1 MPFPPS
7 SPPASAVGLYAGTS
21 GYSYPEWILAG
32 FYPPGTPAADM
43 LALYARRFGVVEL
56 NFTWYRMPD
65 SETLER
71 MLAQVSEDF
80 LFAVKLTRTMTHEV
94 DPKGWRKE
102 VRLFRDGIAPLRQN
116 KQLAAILVQLPPFFT
131 WQPENRAYLAELLDA
146 LAGLP
151 LAVEFRHASWARDS
165 VFAELDRR
173 GVSLASVDEPS
184 LPDLFPPLR
193 EVTGDF
199 LYVRFHGRNRAGWR
213 SGAMQKKFDYLYSDA
228 ELHEWLREL
237 LPDMLEKAA
246 RGFIFFNNHV
256 AGQAPRNA
264 ENLIRLLRQ
273 EGLPVRSA
281 ATAPAA

>member
-1 MPFPPS
+1 MPFPSS
-7 SPPASAVGLYAGTS
+7 SPPAAAPGLFVGTS
-21 GYSYPEWILAG
+21 GYSYAEWILAG
-32 FYPPGTPAADM
+32 FYPPGTAAADM

-65 SETLER
+65 GETLER
-71 MLAQVSEDF
+71 MLTQVPEDF

-94 DPKGWRKE
+94 DPKGWRQE

-116 KQLAAILVQLPPFFT
+116 KQLAAILVQLPPSFT
-131 WQPENRAYLAELLDA
+131 WLPENRAYLAELLDA

-173 GVSLASVDEPS
+173 GASLASVDEPA
-184 LPDLFPPLR
+184 LPNLFPALH

-199 LYVRFHGRNRAGWR
+199 FYVRFHGRNRTGWR
-213 SGAMQKKFDYLYSDA
+213 SGVMQKKFDYLYSDG
-228 ELHEWLREL
+228 ELHEWLRGH
-237 LPDMLEKAA
+237 LPAMLEKAA
-246 RGFIFFNNHV
+246 RGFVFFNNHV

-264 ENLIRLLRQ
+264 ESLVRLLRQ
-273 EGLPVRSA
+273 EGLPVR
-281 ATAPAA
+281 PAGTVPTV